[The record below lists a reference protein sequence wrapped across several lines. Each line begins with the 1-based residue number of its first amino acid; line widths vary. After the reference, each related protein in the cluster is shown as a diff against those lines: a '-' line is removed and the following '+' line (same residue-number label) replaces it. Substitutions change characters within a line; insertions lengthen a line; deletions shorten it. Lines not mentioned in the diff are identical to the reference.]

1 MHYDLIS
8 ILLSKEAKS
17 LILHFNSPTGM
28 ESKNQQLETEAW
40 VSMDAV
46 DRWIF
51 RSQHFMQ
58 W

>member
-28 ESKNQQLETEAW
+28 ESKNQQLETEALNIDGW
-40 VSMDAV
+40 LKL
-46 DRWIF
+46 RLTF
-51 RSQHFMQ
+51 SQHFMQ